1 MQRVMAATTL
11 EKPGAYREVNKL
23 PCANSGG
30 AVPTRKERVMT
41 RSPLLAI
48 TLVAIL
54 GVSLA
59 LVPMLIELAHVLGGA
74 LDGIV
79 PQS

>member
-1 MQRVMAATTL
+1 
-11 EKPGAYREVNKL
+11 
-23 PCANSGG
+23 
-30 AVPTRKERVMT
+30 MT